1 MPFTPAHPALVLP
14 LISRKQPLLSSTGL
28 IIGSMAPDFEYFF
41 RLHHV
46 SYFSHTIIG
55 VFLFNV
61 PITFLLSVIFHVL
74 VRDQVI
80 RHLPPYFRQR
90 ALTVRYP
97 EWLTYLEKNWFLF
110 LISAVIGAFSH
121 LLWDEFT
128 HPDNYIVT
136 ILPILLTQVKLP
148 VIEKSIM
155 LCRLIQHL
163 SSVLGIAVV
172 LWYVYRLPKAQL
184 QPGQQ
189 QHWFRFWLGIFG
201 FGVLFVLLN
210 LFIRLDLLP
219 APGNLVVILISGC
232 MLALIIAGAT
242 SKLKQQI

>member
-14 LISRKQPLLSSTGL
+14 FISQRKPLLSSTGL

-46 SYFSHTIIG
+46 SYFSHTILG

-61 PITFLLSVIFHVL
+61 PVTLLLSVIFHVL

-80 RHLPPYFRQR
+80 RHLPTYFRQR
-90 ALTVRYP
+90 ALAVQYP
-97 EWLTYLEKNWFLF
+97 EWLTYLEKNWLLF
-110 LISAVIGAFSH
+110 LVSAVIGAFSH

-136 ILPILLTQVKLP
+136 IFPILLTQVKLP
-148 VIEKSIM
+148 FIEKSM
-155 LCRLIQHL
+155 LLCRLIQHL
-163 SSVLGIAVV
+163 SSVLGLVVV
-172 LWYVYRLPKAQL
+172 LWYVHRLPKAQL
-184 QPGQQ
+184 QPKQQ

-201 FGVLFVLLN
+201 FGMLFLLLN
-210 LFIRLDLLP
+210 LFTRLDLLP
-219 APGNLVVILISGC
+219 APGNIVVILISGW
-232 MLALIIAGAT
+232 MLALIISGVA
-242 SKLKQQI
+242 SKLKQQV